1 MQIHDYQQMVKIM
14 TEIRNIE
21 NKLVAMFEE
30 KTHTIIIVRR
40 DCETRL
46 VFQRDG
52 TMEVKNS
59 KHESK

>member
-1 MQIHDYQQMVKIM
+1 MVKIM